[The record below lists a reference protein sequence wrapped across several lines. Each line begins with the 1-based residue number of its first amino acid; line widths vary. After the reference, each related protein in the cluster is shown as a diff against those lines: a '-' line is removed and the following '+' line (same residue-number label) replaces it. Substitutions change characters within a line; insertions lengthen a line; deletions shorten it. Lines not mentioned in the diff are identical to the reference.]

1 MCPPLASN
9 HFKAKKGMK
18 VLKTPVA
25 GPSTPV
31 SPPAS
36 HPSIASSAPHHHMF
50 PYPYTQPP
58 MPYPFPF
65 PMPPPTPHYG
75 YPTGYPPFFGHGPS
89 HSSPSPSHHRRGNS
103 SPHGSRHQS
112 GDARSSPPILG
123 GSVEEFC
130 RKYNLQES
138 IRDSL
143 NEMGFEIG
151 DDLSALKESQ
161 WERASIPPLTVNRI
175 IKAYGKYKK
184 YLLDGN

>member
-1 MCPPLASN
+1 M
-9 HFKAKKGMK
+9 
-18 VLKTPVA
+18 
-25 GPSTPV
+25 GPSTPI
-31 SPPAS
+31 SPAS
-36 HPSIASSAPHHHMF
+36 HSSITSSAPHPHMF
-50 PYPYTQPP
+50 QYPYTQPP
-58 MPYPFPF
+58 MPYSFPF
-65 PMPPPTPHYG
+65 PMPPPNPHYG

-89 HSSPSPSHHRRGNS
+89 HSSPSPSHHRCGNS

-112 GDARSSPPILG
+112 GDGRSSPPIPG

-138 IRDSL
+138 TCDSL

-151 DDLSALKESQ
+151 DGLSALKESQ
-161 WERASIPPLTVNRI
+161 WERAAIPPLTVNQI